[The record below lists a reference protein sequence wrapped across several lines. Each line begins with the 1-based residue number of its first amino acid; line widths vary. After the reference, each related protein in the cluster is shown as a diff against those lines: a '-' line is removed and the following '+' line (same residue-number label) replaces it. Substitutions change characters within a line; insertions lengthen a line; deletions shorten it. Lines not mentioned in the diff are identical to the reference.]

1 MMQRLHVRTG
11 KTQQRFWLSFLS
23 ALLAGLI
30 FAQNAIAAL
39 EAPNTATTAP
49 AAQAEQ
55 IRQALVQAQLK
66 LGDEGELAAQQVAD
80 AQARYVAELSPTLAA
95 FVPEVDSR
103 VHAAL
108 DAAVQAVANDKPVEL
123 AVARSHIWTAL
134 LDGSYQLVLYAL
146 QSGDSAQAKQ
156 WLALREFRHATRF
169 IRPGADATLAV
180 AAFGDGS
187 QSAELAQ
194 AAVRADLLDTY
205 QARLNEALANLRS
218 ADLQGFAMRRA
229 ETAALAEG
237 YFAVLAPAYIEQR
250 GAEAAEQA
258 QQAFASLRIV
268 SQTEVSQTEVSQTED
283 AQSDQS
289 LDEPLALVDQVL
301 QGFRAAPLSPTDQVR
316 RANQLLRFLALV
328 PVEYGRGVRNGK
340 VTVDLEIRE
349 AITFHGSAAAAFA
362 DLRTLL
368 DERNVSASANASR
381 LFDELGAHLSA
392 AGAGSA
398 VASPATVEEMTGEL
412 TTVLKSV
419 MPAEWQ
425 KIDRNADFDVIEAS
439 LDQMETAVAAGRY
452 DLAETARV
460 DGYAIL
466 ESGPEARLI
475 AFAPQYIPVLEELFW
490 YGQGEH
496 KGLAYLIENQASKQ
510 EIAAT
515 RQQLDEELKA
525 SQDALGGES
534 APFAIITNAAIIVF
548 REGLEAVV
556 ILAAL
561 LASMVGAS
569 HIYRRPMAWGVVLA
583 AVATALT
590 WWIAQQILT
599 NFSRYGER
607 LEAVVSLI
615 AIGVLLL
622 ITNWFFHRVYWKEW
636 MANFHSRKRA
646 LLGGAISGQALGFV
660 LLGFTSV
667 YREGFETVLFLQAL
681 VLESGAWIVLQGV
694 ALGLLGVFA
703 VGYVTFRLQS
713 RLPYKRMLVVT
724 GVLIGAVLLVMVGNT
739 VHVLQIIGWA
749 PLHPIRTLTL
759 PYWSG
764 LWFGVYATWE
774 GLLMQAAAAIFV
786 IGSYVLAERMQ
797 KQRTTQRSE
806 NRRASAIATPSKAG

>member
-1 MMQRLHVRTG
+1 MMKRIRVRTG
-11 KTQQRFWLSFLS
+11 KSQQRLWLSFWA

-30 FAQNAIAAL
+30 CAQNVSAAL
-39 EAPNTATTAP
+39 ELPHTASSAP
-49 AAQAEQ
+49 AAQAEE

-66 LGDEGELAAQQVAD
+66 LADDRDLAAQQVKD
-80 AQARYVAELSPTLAA
+80 AQARYLAELSPALAA
-95 FVPEVDSR
+95 VVPEVDNR
-103 VHAAL
+103 VRSSL
-108 DAAVQAVANDKPVEL
+108 DAAINAVADGQPAEL

-134 LDGSYQLVLYAL
+134 LDGSYRIVLHAL
-146 QSGDSAQAKQ
+146 QSGDGAQAKQ
-156 WLALREFRHATRF
+156 WLALREFRHAMRF
-169 IRPGADATLAV
+169 VRPGADATLAV

-194 AAVRADLLDTY
+194 EAVSADLLDTY

-218 ADLQGFAMRRA
+218 ADLQGFANRRA

-237 YFAVLAPAYIEQR
+237 YFAVLAPAYSEQR
-250 GAEAAEQA
+250 GEGATQQA
-258 QQAFASLRIV
+258 QQAFTFLRTIA
-268 SQTEVSQTEVSQTED
+268 QTE
-283 AQSDQS
+283 QS
-289 LDEPLALVDQVL
+289 LAESLATVDQAL
-301 QGFRAAPLSPTDQVR
+301 QGFRAAPLSPNDQVR

-328 PVEYGRGVRNGK
+328 PVEYGRGVRNGV

-349 AITFHGSAAAAFA
+349 AITFHGSATAAFA
-362 DLRTLL
+362 DLRSLL
-368 DERNVSASANASR
+368 DARDAVASADASR
-381 LFDELGAHLSA
+381 LFDELGTHLSA
-392 AGAGSA
+392 AGSGAA
-398 VASPATVEEMTGEL
+398 VAPAATIDETTSQL
-412 TTVLKSV
+412 TALLKSV

-460 DGYAIL
+460 DAYAIL

-496 KGLAYLIENQASKQ
+496 NGLAYLLEQQASKQ
-510 EIAAT
+510 EITAT

-525 SQDALGGES
+525 SQGALSGES

-569 HIYRRPMAWGVVLA
+569 HVYRRPMVWGVLLA
-583 AVATALT
+583 TIATALT
-590 WWIAQQILT
+590 WWIAQEILT

-636 MANFHSRKRA
+636 MATFHSRKRA
-646 LLGGAISGQALGFV
+646 LLGGAITGQALGFV

-703 VGYVTFRLQS
+703 VGYITFRLQS

-739 VHVLQIIGWA
+739 VHVLQLIGWA
-749 PLHPIRTLTL
+749 PLHPIRVLTF
-759 PYWSG
+759 PYWFG

-774 GLLMQAAAAIFV
+774 GLLLQAAATIFV
-786 IGSYVLAERMQ
+786 IGSYVLAERLQ

-806 NRRASAIATPSKAG
+806 NARAATFATPSKAG